1 MKKPRPLTAKQRLF
15 IDWYLRTWNATESAR
30 RCRHSW
36 HTLGHTRK
44 YRVAANTPQHGDMV
58 EHGVSPQAQTNL
70 LNCHFPNRRLSKMTC
85 LNSNTGDVLKA
96 NKPANYT
103 KRRDLALAKII
114 KVVKQGGPDTMK
126 ATRFRYLPAMEAQP

>member
-58 EHGVSPQAQTNL
+58 EHGVSPQADFCQKSLIAQTPCVTMSPCTDEPAELPLPEPEAVEN
-70 LNCHFPNRRLSKMTC
+70 
-85 LNSNTGDVLKA
+85 DVFK
-96 NKPANYT
+96 
-103 KRRDLALAKII
+103 
-114 KVVKQGGPDTMK
+114 
-126 ATRFRYLPAMEAQP
+126 